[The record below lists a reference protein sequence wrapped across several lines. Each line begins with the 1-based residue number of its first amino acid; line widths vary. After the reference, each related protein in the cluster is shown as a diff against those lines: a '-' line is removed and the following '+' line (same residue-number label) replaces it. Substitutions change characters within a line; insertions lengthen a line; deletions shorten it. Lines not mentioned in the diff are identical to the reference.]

1 MNTNTLKTLPVAV
14 AFGLAL
20 ASAGVLAKG
29 NGTGMGLDAAKPQQ
43 RCVPTA
49 QTTGSS
55 AKAPQSHV
63 AYDCAPVIRTTTS
76 LAPGATTAKSP
87 ARPAPALLS
96 GNAAPMGPGCTAEC

>member
-20 ASAGVLAKG
+20 ASASVLAKG

-55 AKAPQSHV
+55 TKAPQSHV
-63 AYDCAPVIRTTTS
+63 AYDCAPWWQVS
-76 LAPGATTAKSP
+76 KVLDAG
-87 ARPAPALLS
+87 PAPMA
-96 GNAAPMGPGCTAEC
+96 AAPR